1 MAGGALETPERVE
14 DIDVSLEMERSFLEY
29 AYSVIYS
36 RALPDARDG
45 LKPVQ
50 RRILY
55 MMSEMGLW
63 PEKAHVK
70 SSRVIG
76 EVMGRLH
83 PHGDMAIY
91 DALVRLAQDF
101 SLRLPLVDGHGNF
114 GSLDDGPAAARY
126 TEARMAA
133 AAVAMTTNLGENVVD
148 FGPNYDN
155 KELQPLVL
163 PAAFPNLLVNGA
175 SGIAVGMATNMAPH
189 NLAEVI
195 AGAQHLLAHPDATLE
210 DLMHFIPGPDLPTG
224 GRIVGLEGVREAY
237 ATGRGIFKTRAT
249 AKIESLSA
257 RRKGIVVTELPYL
270 VGPEKIVEKVAD
282 GVKSKKIQGV
292 TAINDYTDRKNGTR
306 IVIEVKT
313 GFDPEAVLEQ
323 LYRTTPL
330 EDSFGI
336 NNVALV
342 NGQPQTLGLLE
353 LLTVWVNHRL
363 DVVRRRSEF
372 RLKKKQERQHLVEGL
387 LLAIADIDEVIQ
399 VIRTSDDANTARG
412 RLMDIFDLS
421 EVQANYIL
429 DLQLRRLTKFSTL
442 ELEAELAEL
451 QKQIAELQEILDNP
465 AKLRELVSTEMGEV
479 AAQFGTPRRT
489 LLVHASGAKAVAT
502 SGQPLLIGDGEKALS
517 PASGTRKTTPIN
529 LEIADTP
536 TRVVLTATGLMAR
549 VPLPDGEAPAS
560 ATGKPKGKHDAV
572 ASTVDTTTRSEVG
585 VITSGGRL
593 IKVPA
598 MELPSVPATPGSL
611 AAAEPAHEVV
621 ELEKGENVVGLASL
635 AENAPTL
642 ALGTSSGVVKRVIA
656 GDFPNAKEDWEVI
669 ALRDGDRVVG
679 VAEVNDDD
687 ELVFIASDSSLL
699 HYPASAVR
707 PQGRAAGGMAGISLA
722 EGAEVVFFGA
732 APAELRPE
740 LVVVTVAGSS
750 EGLVTAASSAKVTP
764 YEFYPGKGR
773 ATGGVR
779 SQRFLKGEDR
789 LLLAWVGE
797 APARAVT
804 ETGAPVALPE
814 LDHRRDGSGSPINGQ
829 IAALG

>member
-1 MAGGALETPERVE
+1 VAAELTETKERVE
-14 DIDVSLEMERSFLEY
+14 DIDVSLEMENSFLEY

-63 PEKAHVK
+63 PDKAHVK
-70 SSRVIG
+70 SARVVG
-76 EVMGRLH
+76 DTMGKLH

-101 SLRLPLVDGHGNF
+101 SLRLPLIDGHGNF

-133 AAVAMTTNLGENVVD
+133 AAVAMTTNLNEDVVD
-148 FGPNYDN
+148 YVPNYDN
-155 KELQPLVL
+155 SRQQPAVL
-163 PAAFPNLLVNGA
+163 PAAIPNLLVNGA
-175 SGIAVGMATNMAPH
+175 AGIAVGMATNMAPH
-189 NLAEVI
+189 NLGEVI
-195 AGAQHLLAHPDATLE
+195 AGAQHLLSHPDASLD

-224 GRIVGLEGVREAY
+224 GRIVGLEGIREAY
-237 ATGRGIFKTRAT
+237 ETGRGIFRTRAT

-257 RRKGIVVTELPYL
+257 RRKGIVVMELPYL
-270 VGPEKIVEKVAD
+270 VGPEKIMEKVAD

-292 TAINDYTDRKNGTR
+292 TAINDFTDRKNGTR

-342 NGQPQTLGLLE
+342 NGQPQTLGLVE
-353 LLTVWVNHRL
+353 LLTVWVNHRVE
-363 DVVRRRSEF
+363 VVRRRTDY
-372 RLKKKQERQHLVEGL
+372 RLKRKLERQHLVEGL

-399 VIRTSDDANTARG
+399 VIRTSDDAATARG

-451 QKQIAELQEILDNP
+451 QKQIAELQEILSNP
-465 AKLRELVSTEMGEV
+465 AKLRELVSSEMGEV

-489 LLVHASGAKAVAT
+489 LLVHASGAKVN
-502 SGQPLLIGDGEKALS
+502 SQPALLGGEEK
-517 PASGTRKTTPIN
+517 PASGSRKTNAPIS

-536 TRVVLTATGLMAR
+536 TRVVLTATGLLAR
-549 VPLPDGEAPAS
+549 TPVPDADAPPS
-560 ATGKPKGKHDAV
+560 ATTTKPKGKHDAV
-572 ASTVDTTTRSEVG
+572 TSTVQTTTRSEVG
-585 VITSGGRL
+585 VITSAGRL

-621 ELEKGENVVGLASL
+621 ELAKGETVVGLASL
-635 AENAPTL
+635 AESAPTL
-642 ALGTSSGVVKRVIA
+642 AIGTESGVVKRVIA
-656 GDFPNAKEDWEVI
+656 GDFPNNKEDWEVI
-669 ALRDGDRVVG
+669 ALKDGDRVVG
-679 VAEVNDDD
+679 VAEVADDD

-699 HYPASAVR
+699 HYLASAVR

-732 APAELRPE
+732 APAALRPE
-740 LVVVTVAGSS
+740 LVVVTVAGSTD
-750 EGLVTAASSAKVTP
+750 GLVASATSAKVTP
-764 YEFYPGKGR
+764 YEFYPSKGR

-789 LLLAWVGE
+789 LMLAWVGE

-804 ETGAPVALPE
+804 ETGNPVPLPE
-814 LDHRRDGSGSPINGQ
+814 LDPRRDGSGTPITGQ
-829 IAALG
+829 IAAIG

>member
-1 MAGGALETPERVE
+1 VAASETEAVAQRVV
-14 DIDVSLEMERSFLEY
+14 DIDVSQEMEASFLEY

-63 PEKAHVK
+63 PDKAHVK
-70 SSRVIG
+70 SARVVG
-76 EVMGRLH
+76 DTMGKLH

-101 SLRLPLVDGHGNF
+101 SLRLPLIDGHGNF

-133 AAVAMTTNLGENVVD
+133 AAVAMTTNLSEDVVD
-148 FGPNYDN
+148 FVPNYDN
-155 KELQPLVL
+155 SRQQPAVL
-163 PAAFPNLLVNGA
+163 PAAIPNLLVNGA
-175 SGIAVGMATNMAPH
+175 AGIAVGMATNMAPH
-189 NLAEVI
+189 NLGEVI
-195 AGAQHLLAHPDATLE
+195 AGAQHLLMHPDATLD

-224 GRIVGLEGVREAY
+224 GRIVGLDGVREAY
-237 ATGRGIFKTRAT
+237 ETGRGIFKTRAT
-249 AKIESLSA
+249 AKIESISA

-270 VGPEKIVEKVAD
+270 VGPEKIMEKVAE
-282 GVKSKKIQGV
+282 GVKNKKIQGV

-313 GFDPEAVLEQ
+313 GFEPEAVLEQ

-342 NGQPQTLGLLE
+342 SGQPQTLGLVE
-353 LLTVWVNHRL
+353 LLTVWVNHRVE
-363 DVVRRRSEF
+363 VVRRRTDY
-372 RLKKKQERQHLVEGL
+372 RLKRKLERQHLVEGL

-399 VIRTSDDANTARG
+399 VIRTSDDAATARA

-442 ELEAELAEL
+442 ELEAELDEL
-451 QKQIAELQEILDNP
+451 LKQIAELQEILANP
-465 AKLRELVSTEMGEV
+465 VKLRELVSGEMGEV

-489 LLVHASGAKAVAT
+489 KLMHSSGAKAASQANLFGEEKPAAT
-502 SGQPLLIGDGEKALS
+502 SGRSSAKA
-517 PASGTRKTTPIN
+517 PIS

-536 TRVVLTATGLMAR
+536 TRVVLTATGLLAR
-549 VPLPDGEAPAS
+549 VPVPDGSAPPS
-560 ATGKPKGKHDAV
+560 AAGKPRGKHDAV
-572 ASTVDTTTRSEVG
+572 AATIETTTRSEVG
-585 VITSGGRL
+585 VITSAGRL

-611 AAAEPAHEVV
+611 AAAEPAKEVA
-621 ELEKGENVVGLASL
+621 ELAQGETVVGLASL

-642 ALGTSSGVVKRVIA
+642 AIGTAGGVVKRVIA
-656 GDFPNAKEDWEVI
+656 GDFPNNKEDWEVI
-669 ALRDGDRVVG
+669 AVRDGDRVVG
-679 VAEVNDDD
+679 VAEVSDDD

-699 HYPASAVR
+699 HYPASSVR

-722 EGAEVVFFGA
+722 DGQEVIFFGS
-732 APAELRPE
+732 APAALRPE
-740 LVVVTVAGSS
+740 LVVVTVAGST
-750 EGLVTAASSAKVTP
+750 EGLVSGVTSAKVTP
-764 YEFYPGKGR
+764 YEFYPAKGR

-789 LLLAWVGE
+789 LMLAWVGE

-804 ETGAPVALPE
+804 ANGSPVTLP
-814 LDHRRDGSGSPINGQ
+814 DVDPRRDGSGTPVSGQ
-829 IAALG
+829 ISAIG

>member
-1 MAGGALETPERVE
+1 VAVGTSEVEERVV
-14 DIDVSLEMERSFLEY
+14 DIDVSTEMEQSFLEY

-55 MMSEMGLW
+55 MMSDMGLL
-63 PEKAHVK
+63 PDKAHVK

-76 EVMGRLH
+76 EVMGKLH

-126 TEARMAA
+126 TEARLAA
-133 AAVAMTTNLGENVVD
+133 PAVAMTTSLNENVVD
-148 FGPNYDN
+148 YVPNYDN
-155 KELQPLVL
+155 KLLQPAVL
-163 PAAFPNLLVNGA
+163 PSAIPNLLVNGA

-189 NLAEVI
+189 NLGEVI
-195 AGAQHLLAHPDATLE
+195 AGAQHLLNHPAATL
-210 DLMHFIPGPDLPTG
+210 DDIMHFIPGPDLPTG
-224 GRIVGLEGVREAY
+224 GRIIGLEGVREAY
-237 ATGRGIFKTRAT
+237 ETGRGIFKTRAT

-257 RRKGIVVTELPYL
+257 RRKGIVITELPYL

-292 TAINDYTDRKNGTR
+292 NAINDFTDRKNGLR
-306 IVIEVKT
+306 IVIEVKA
-313 GFDPEAVLEQ
+313 GFEPEAVLEQ
-323 LYRTTPL
+323 LFRTTPL

-372 RLKKKQERQHLVEGL
+372 RLKRKQERQHLVEGL

-399 VIRTSDDANTARG
+399 VIRTSDDAATARS

-421 EVQANYIL
+421 ETQANYIL

-442 ELEAELAEL
+442 ELEAELTEL
-451 QKQIAELQEILDNP
+451 LKQIAELQEVLDNP
-465 AKLRELVSTEMGEV
+465 AKLRELVSSEMGEV

-489 LLVHASGAKAVAT
+489 QLVHAKGVKASDGT
-502 SGQPLLIGDGEKALS
+502 SGGVGDVSK
-517 PASGTRKTTPIN
+517 PAASSRPKGNQPIN
-529 LEIADTP
+529 LEIADSP

-549 VPLPDGEAPAS
+549 VPVPDGEAPP
-560 ATGKPKGKHDAV
+560 TVGKPRGKHDAV
-572 ASTVDTTTRSEVG
+572 TSEIATTTRSEVG
-585 VITSGGRL
+585 VITSAGRL

-598 MELPSVPATPGSL
+598 VELPSVPATPGSL
-611 AAAEPAHEVV
+611 AAAEPAAEVV
-621 ELEKGENVVGLASL
+621 ELSAGETVVGLASL
-635 AENAPTL
+635 ASDAPTL
-642 ALGTSSGVVKRVIA
+642 AIGTAGGVVKRVIA
-656 GDFPNAKEDWEVI
+656 GDFPNNKEEWEVI
-669 ALRDGDRVVG
+669 ALREGDRVVG
-679 VAEVNDDD
+679 VAEVADED
-687 ELVFIASDSSLL
+687 ELVFISSDSSLL
-699 HYPASAVR
+699 HYQASAVR

-722 EGAEVVFFGA
+722 DDAEVVFFGA
-732 APAELRPE
+732 APAALRPE
-740 LVVVTVAGSS
+740 LVVVTVAGST
-750 EGLVTAASSAKVTP
+750 EGLVTAATSAKVTP
-764 YEFYPGKGR
+764 YEYYPSKGR

-779 SQRFLKGEDR
+779 SQRFLKGENR

-797 APARAVT
+797 GPARAVT
-804 ETGAPVALPE
+804 ANGTQVPLPE
-814 LDHRRDGSGSPINGQ
+814 LDQRRDGSGTQINAQ
-829 IAALG
+829 IAAIG